1 MAFDNDTLT
10 LSFKH
15 LYKEKLEEIENHRVV
30 EKIISNFLGH
40 ACQVQCV
47 LENGNNPMKEALKL
61 GAQIEVEEYMNF
73 EQIRQ
78 AQALKSKLDKA
89 QKELKK
95 MQIEGE
101 AGKGAVTVVV
111 NGEQKIISVKIAPEV
126 VDPKNVKQLEQLI
139 IKAVNDAQEKA
150 QKAAAEQLKE
160 VTGGLKI
167 PGLF

>member
-1 MAFDNDTLT
+1 
-10 LSFKH
+10 
-15 LYKEKLEEIENHRVV
+15 
-30 EKIISNFLGH
+30 
-40 ACQVQCV
+40 
-47 LENGNNPMKEALKL
+47 
-61 GAQIEVEEYMNF
+61 MNF

-78 AQALKSKLDKA
+78 AQQLKSKLDKA

-101 AGKGAVTVVV
+101 AGKGAVTIVV
-111 NGEQKIISVKIAPEV
+111 NGEQRIVSVKIAPEV
-126 VDPKNVKQLEQLI
+126 IDPKNVKQLEQLVL
-139 IKAVNDAQEKA
+139 KAVNDAQEKA

>member
-1 MAFDNDTLT
+1 
-10 LSFKH
+10 
-15 LYKEKLEEIENHRVV
+15 
-30 EKIISNFLGH
+30 
-40 ACQVQCV
+40 
-47 LENGNNPMKEALKL
+47 
-61 GAQIEVEEYMNF
+61 
-73 EQIRQ
+73 
-78 AQALKSKLDKA
+78 
-89 QKELKK
+89 

-111 NGEQKIISVKIAPEV
+111 NGEQRIMSVKLAPEI
-126 VDPKNVKQLEQLI
+126 VDPKNVKKLEDLI